1 MALSTIG
8 TGGIADSAIST
19 AKIAADAIT
28 SAKLDTNIAVDGSI
42 TAATSVSA
50 GTELI
55 GNVSGR
61 ILLDASASGT
71 DVGDEFLL
79 NATDGS
85 ASNDGS
91 KILFEEGTDDP
102 NTVLNSNNTGVGGSL
117 TFENAPT
124 GSGSRVLLLSDII
137 DVPIANYTIDNTYI
151 NGTYD
156 TYEFLCTFEA
166 SADGARLRQHFFST
180 INFEGDAGVVIAGSN
195 TGAENASTGAST
207 YRTFNAEAVAEIGAV
222 TSGNGLGEAIHF
234 HMILHNAN
242 SPFHNFICSGT
253 GGNITTNGAHGG
265 FSFCTGAATPV
276 TYHPHFCRGMKFIWD
291 SGNIDRGSVLV
302 YGVKK

>member
-8 TGGIADSAIST
+8 TAGIAD
-19 AKIAADAIT
+19 DAIT
-28 SAKLDTNIAVDGSI
+28 SAKVDSTTAAFTVADLVVTNGI
-42 TAATSVSA
+42 TAGTSINA
-50 GTELI
+50 GTELV

-79 NATDGS
+79 NATDAS

-102 NTVLNSNNTGVGGSL
+102 NTVLNSNSTGVGGTL

-124 GSGSRVLLLSDII
+124 GVGSRVLLLNDTI
-137 DVPIANYTIDNTYI
+137 DVPVASYTIDNTYI
-151 NGTYD
+151 NSTYD
-156 TYEFLCTFEA
+156 TYELLCSFEA
-166 SADGARLRQHFFST
+166 SADGARLRQQFFSSV
-180 INFEGDAGVVIAGSN
+180 NLEGDAGVVIAGSN
-195 TGAENASTGAST
+195 TGAENASLAQSS
-207 YRTFNAEAVAEIGAV
+207 YRGFNVESVAEIGSY
-222 TSGNGLGEAIHF
+222 TTGNGIGEGIHF
-234 HMILHNAN
+234 HLILHNAN

-253 GGNITTNGAHGG
+253 GGGITTNGAHHG
-265 FSFCTGAATPV
+265 FAFSTGLGTPL
-276 TYHPHFCRGMKFIWD
+276 TYFNHFCRGMKFIWD
-291 SGNIDRGSVLV
+291 SGNIDRGTILL

>member
-8 TGGIADSAIST
+8 TAAIAD
-19 AKIAADAIT
+19 DAVT
-28 SAKLDTNIAVDGSI
+28 SAKVDSTTAAFTVADLVVTNGI
-42 TAATSVSA
+42 TAGTSINA
-50 GTELI
+50 GTELV

-79 NATDGS
+79 NATDAS

-102 NTVLNSNNTGVGGSL
+102 NTVLNSNSTGVGGTL

-124 GSGSRVLLLSDII
+124 GAGSRVLLLSDII
-137 DVPIANYTIDNTYI
+137 DVPVASYTIDNTYI
-151 NGTYD
+151 NSTYD

-166 SADGARLRQHFFST
+166 SADGARLRQLFFTT

-195 TGAENASTGAST
+195 TGAESASTGAST
-207 YRTFNAEAVAEIGAV
+207 YRAFNAEARAEIGAV

-242 SPFHNFICSGT
+242 SPFHNLICSGT

-265 FSFCTGAATPV
+265 FSFSTGAATPV
-276 TYHPHFCRGMKFIWD
+276 TYHPHFCRGMQFIWD
-291 SGNIDRGSVLV
+291 SGNIDRGSVLL